1 MTTTRTDTIKTRL
14 ERNVR
19 AVTLRP
25 GVGQGTAV
33 TTARLGA
40 GLSCEI
46 EDGAFTLRAG
56 MTEKYG
62 GDGSAPNP
70 GVLGRA
76 GLASCLAI
84 GYAMWAARRQVP
96 IDELTVRVE
105 ADYDVRGELGVDDS
119 VSPAYLGVRVSV
131 DVTSPAP
138 ESDVETMLEEAERYS
153 SWLRIFTDPIP
164 VEVERS
170 IAGGEDADDATTGE
184 GTDPADAAAT
194 ADAAAE
200 GGS

>member
-1 MTTTRTDTIKTRL
+1 MKVTTTRTDTIKTKL

-33 TTARLGA
+33 TTARLGDE
-40 GLSCEI
+40 LSCEVT
-46 EDGAFTLRAG
+46 DGEFTLRAG

-62 GDGSAPNP
+62 GGGGAPNP

-76 GLASCLAI
+76 GFASCLAI
-84 GYAMWAARRQVP
+84 GYAMWAARREVP
-96 IDELTVRVE
+96 IDELTVKVE

-119 VSPAYLGVRVSV
+119 VSPAYLAVRVKV
-131 DVTSPAP
+131 DVRSPAP
-138 ESDVETMLEEAERYS
+138 EEEVNAMLEEAETYS

-170 IAGGEDADDATTGE
+170 IESGE
-184 GTDPADAAAT
+184 GASGAAAR
-194 ADAAAE
+194 A
-200 GGS
+200 GSDKEA

>member
-1 MTTTRTDTIKTRL
+1 MTTTETDTIKTKL

-33 TTARLGA
+33 TTARLGDE
-40 GLSCEI
+40 LRCEI
-46 EDGAFTLRAG
+46 TDGAFTLSAG

-62 GDGSAPNP
+62 GAGKAPNP

-84 GYAMWAARRQVP
+84 GYAMWAARREVP
-96 IDELTVRVE
+96 IDELTVTVE

-119 VSPAYLGVRVSV
+119 VSPAYLAVRLNV
-131 DVTSPAP
+131 DVRSPAP
-138 ESDVETMLEEAERYS
+138 EAEVEAMLVDAENHS
-153 SWLRIFTDPIP
+153 SWLKIFTDPIP
-164 VEVERS
+164 VDVERS
-170 IAGGEDADDATTGE
+170 IAAGDA
-184 GTDPADAAAT
+184 ADAPV
-194 ADAAAE
+194 E
-200 GGS
+200 G

>member
-1 MTTTRTDTIKTRL
+1 MTTSTTDTIKTKL

-33 TTARLGA
+33 TTARLGDD
-40 GLSCEI
+40 LRCEVT
-46 EDGAFTLRAG
+46 DGAFTLSAG

-62 GDGSAPNP
+62 GDGGAPNP

-84 GYAMWAARRQVP
+84 GYAMWAARREVP
-96 IDELTVRVE
+96 IEELTVKVE

-119 VSPAYLGVRVSV
+119 VSPAYLGVRVFV
-131 DVTSPAP
+131 EVTSPAA
-138 ESDVETMLEEAERYS
+138 ESDVEAMLEEAERHS

-164 VEVERS
+164 VDVERS
-170 IAGGEDADDATTGE
+170 IESE
-184 GTDPADAAAT
+184 G
-194 ADAAAE
+194 
-200 GGS
+200 

>member
-1 MTTTRTDTIKTRL
+1 MTPSETATDTIKTKL

-19 AVTLRP
+19 AVSLRP
-25 GVGQGTAV
+25 SVGQGTAT
-33 TTARLGA
+33 TTARLGGA
-40 GLSCEI
+40 LSCEVS
-46 EDGAFTLRAG
+46 DGSFTLRAG

-84 GYAMWAARRQVP
+84 GYAMWAARREVP
-96 IDELTVRVE
+96 IDELTVTVE

-119 VSPAYLGVRVSV
+119 VSPAYLAVRVKV
-131 DVTSPAP
+131 DVRSPAP
-138 ESDVETMLEEAERYS
+138 EAEVEAMLEEGERYS

-164 VEVERS
+164 VSVERS
-170 IAGGEDADDATTGE
+170 IAAAGDTRGSKE
-184 GTDPADAAAT
+184 G
-194 ADAAAE
+194 
-200 GGS
+200 